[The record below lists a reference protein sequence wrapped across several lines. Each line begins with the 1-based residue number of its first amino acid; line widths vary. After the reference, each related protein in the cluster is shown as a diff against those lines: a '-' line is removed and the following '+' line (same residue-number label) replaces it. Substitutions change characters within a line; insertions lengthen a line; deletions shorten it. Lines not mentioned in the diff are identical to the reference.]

1 MSEPSGANGMPSL
14 SILVPV
20 ALNPNDIAR
29 RTPQKKRPFPRLAT
43 AERREAKERTLR
55 FARVVPVG

>member
-1 MSEPSGANGMPSL
+1 MPSL
-14 SILVPV
+14 FILVSPPQ
-20 ALNPNDIAR
+20 NPNDIAR
-29 RTPQKKRPFPRLAT
+29 PTTRKKRPFPRLAT